1 MNAFKS
7 IKIAVLVMALGTSG
21 AVFAAEIGSMKIRS
35 KVVDGVADVK
45 VLIDHPM
52 ETGQRKDASGQ
63 TIPAH
68 FIQTVSV
75 SVNGKAAASV
85 ESGQAMSRNP
95 VVGFKLPGIRA
106 GDRLTVEWTDNK
118 GMTKSETS
126 VAQ

>member
-7 IKIAVLVMALGTSG
+7 IKTAVLVVALATSG
-21 AVFAAEIGSMKIRS
+21 SVFAAEIGSMKIRS
-35 KVVDGVADVK
+35 KIVEGVADVK

-63 TIPAH
+63 TVMPH
-68 FIQTVSV
+68 FIQTITIA
-75 SVNGKAAASV
+75 VNGKPVASI

-95 VVGFKLPGIRA
+95 VIGFKLPGVKT
-106 GDRLTVEWTDNK
+106 GDRLTVEWSDNR